1 MKRVCVLTS
10 SRADYDLLRP
20 LLYQLDTSQFFS
32 LDLIVSGMH
41 LKHQYG
47 LTESA
52 IQRDGF
58 RVAAHIDMLGSSAS
72 GKDLGLAIGRGV
84 SMFAHAFETLKPEL
98 LVLLGDRFELLA
110 AGTAALMMRIPMA
123 HIHGGESTQGAFDEA
138 VRHSLTKMSHLHF
151 VAADQYRL
159 RVLQLGE
166 EPWRVHM
173 VGGLGVDALQQ
184 TQLLTQ
190 GEVES
195 RLKCDLSRKSLL
207 VTFHPVTLDSEP
219 SEQQLATLLE
229 ALDEFSETTLIF
241 TLPNADT
248 GGEVLAQQIRGFC
261 DTRPDATLHESL
273 GNPLYLSC
281 LNAVSAVVGNSSS
294 GLLEAPSLATPTVN
308 IGKRQDG
315 RLRAPSVLDCAADK
329 VSIVQAIKAVTSDQ
343 FRHQVD
349 FGFNPYGS
357 GGASNHILRI
367 LEAVDLNE
375 LLIKKFVDWPP
386 PPAAV
391 QDSGVSD

>member
-1 MKRVCVLTS
+1 M
-10 SRADYDLLRP
+10 
-20 LLYQLDTSQFFS
+20 
-32 LDLIVSGMH
+32 
-41 LKHQYG
+41 KHQYG

-52 IQRDGF
+52 IERDGF
-58 RVAAHIDMLGSSAS
+58 RVAARIDMLGSSAS
-72 GKDLGLAIGRGV
+72 GKDLGFAIGRGV
-84 SMFAHAFETLKPEL
+84 GMFANAFETLNPDL

-166 EPWRVHM
+166 EPWRVHL

-195 RLKCDLSRKSLL
+195 QLQCDLSRKSLL

-219 SEQQLATLLE
+219 SQQQLATLLD
-229 ALDEFSETTLIF
+229 ALDEFPDTTLIF

-248 GGEVLAQQIRGFC
+248 GGEALAQQISRFC
-261 DTRPDATLHESL
+261 NRRPDATLFESL

-315 RLRAPSVLDCAADK
+315 RLRAPSVVDCAADK
-329 VSIVQAIKAVTSDQ
+329 MAIVQAIKKATSAQ
-343 FRHQVD
+343 FRQETD
-349 FGFNPYGS
+349 FGSNPYGS
-357 GGASNHILRI
+357 GGASHHIVQI
-367 LEAVDLNE
+367 LEAVDLTE

-386 PPAAV
+386 PPAAL
-391 QDSGVSD
+391 QDSGVSG